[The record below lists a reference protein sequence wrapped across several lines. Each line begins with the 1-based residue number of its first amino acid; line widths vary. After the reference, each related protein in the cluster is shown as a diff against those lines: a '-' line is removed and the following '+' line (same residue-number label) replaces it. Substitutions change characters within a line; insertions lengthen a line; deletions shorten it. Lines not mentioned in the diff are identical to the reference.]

1 MIKYF
6 LSYRMNDIDALT
18 LKLLTSKKKYNTY
31 LETVEPDNAAKIRE
45 YCDAIHA
52 NKGRI
57 RALFDKYM
65 EDPEIQITNE
75 LDDSVECCLKELL
88 RHLETRDREKKSARN
103 DYNEEDESDKEE
115 EFNDFNIDAFKKTS
129 DNDEDEDDEET
140 SEKTSEKTSEGSYS
154 CFATKGSYSCFATKG
169 SDSCF
174 ATKEEEKPKK
184 EKQSFW
190 GKGVNRSSGTLDSFV
205 KHN

>member
-1 MIKYF
+1 
-6 LSYRMNDIDALT
+6 MNDIDALT

-140 SEKTSEKTSEGSYS
+140 SEKTSEGSY
-154 CFATKGSYSCFATKG
+154 
-169 SDSCF
+169 SCF

>member
-1 MIKYF
+1 
-6 LSYRMNDIDALT
+6 MNDIDALT

-31 LETVEPDNAAKIRE
+31 LGTVEPDTASKIRK

-52 NKGRI
+52 NKDRI

-75 LDDSVECCLKELL
+75 LDDSVESCLKELL
-88 RHLETRDREKKSARN
+88 KHLETRDREKKSARN
-103 DYNEEDESDKEE
+103 DYDEEDESDKE

-129 DNDEDEDDEET
+129 QYDEDDEET
-140 SEKTSEKTSEGSYS
+140 SEGS
-154 CFATKGSYSCFATKG
+154 GSCFATKG

-174 ATKEEEKPKK
+174 ATKEEKPKK
-184 EKQSFW
+184 EKQSFFEKNEAKEKTSFFEKNEAKEKTSFW
-190 GKGVNRSSGTLDSFV
+190 GKGVNRASGTLDNFI

>member
-1 MIKYF
+1 
-6 LSYRMNDIDALT
+6 MNDIDALT

-31 LETVEPDNAAKIRE
+31 LETVEPDTASKIRE

-52 NKGRI
+52 NKDRI

-75 LDDSVECCLKELL
+75 LDDSVESCLKELL

-103 DYNEEDESDKEE
+103 DYDEEDESDKE

-129 DNDEDEDDEET
+129 QYDEDDEET
-140 SEKTSEKTSEGSYS
+140 SE
-154 CFATKGSYSCFATKG
+154 G

-174 ATKEEEKPKK
+174 ATKEEKPKK
-184 EKQSFW
+184 EKQSFFEKNEAKEKTSFW
-190 GKGVNRSSGTLDSFV
+190 GKGVNRASGTLDNFI